1 MPTNPLKQLLDNSIQ
16 LTELSRKQLEEAV
29 NSLVR
34 AGAVNRSDSDATV
47 QSLLERGRQ
56 VATQISDAVQAEVS
70 RQLGWLANRVDDIED
85 QLESFVSRVSPGR
98 GAATTSGRS
107 AASTTAKKTSA
118 TKAGAKKA
126 PAKRKAAAK
135 KASATKASARKAP
148 AKKSAAKK
156 RAPAKKA
163 GAKKAG
169 AKKAAASSSAR

>member
-29 NSLVR
+29 NSLVK

-98 GAATTSGRS
+98 GATT
-107 AASTTAKKTSA
+107 STTAKKTSA

-135 KASATKASARKAP
+135 KASAKKAP

-163 GAKKAG
+163 GAKKA
-169 AKKAAASSSAR
+169 AASSSAR

>member
-34 AGAVNRSDSDATV
+34 AGAVNRSDTDATV

-56 VATQISDAVQAEVS
+56 VAGQISDAVQAEVS
-70 RQLGWLANRVDDIED
+70 RQLGWLANRVDDLED

-98 GAATTSGRS
+98 AATK
-107 AASTTAKKTSA
+107 ATTRRTTTAAKKTSA
-118 TKAGAKKA
+118 SKSSANKA

-135 KASATKASARKAP
+135 KTTAKKAP
-148 AKKSAAKK
+148 AKKAAAKK

-163 GAKKAG
+163 AR
-169 AKKAAASSSAR
+169 SARS

>member
-85 QLESFVSRVSPGR
+85 QLESFVSRMSPGR
-98 GAATTSGRS
+98 GAATKATTRQ
-107 AASTTAKKTSA
+107 AATTAKKTSA
-118 TKAGAKKA
+118 TKSSTKKA

-135 KASATKASARKAP
+135 KTAAKKAP

-156 RAPAKKA
+156 RAPV
-163 GAKKAG
+163 KKAG
-169 AKKAAASSSAR
+169 AKKAAASSSAG